1 MLMSTCWFR
10 DRWHRQTT
18 DRNTS
23 ILWYV
28 LSSLMVAGGWWGSCT
43 WSWPVVGAALAA
55 RWALTERQEAERA
68 GEPVR
73 CFSLPPSL
81 LHIIHSSISP
91 ADTVQW
97 CENKQW
103 RLRRAFAAKFPSWN
117 RTGADRETSAV
128 DPKMRS
134 ACVCL
139 QGKVSRQKAKFG
151 PILRVCSCCIHCCL
165 KLHPTFLPAVLLL
178 LPGLSRA
185 QPLLLPGS
193 CNFELGT
200 CGYTSDPEYG
210 NWSMNEEGTQ
220 SWNHASNALRFS
232 RVGGSVL

>member
-1 MLMSTCWFR
+1 MLMSICWFR
-10 DRWHRQTT
+10 DRCHRQTT
-18 DRNTS
+18 DSNTS

-28 LSSLMVAGGWWGSCT
+28 LSSLMLVRGWGGSCT

-55 RWALTERQEAERA
+55 RCAVTERQEAERRWWNV
-68 GEPVR
+68 P
-73 CFSLPPSL
+73 LLLLPSL
-81 LHIIHSSISP
+81 LYIIHSSISP

-97 CENKQW
+97 WENKQW
-103 RLRRAFAAKFPSWN
+103 RLRRAFAAKFLSWN
-117 RTGADRETSAV
+117 PTGADRETSAV

-134 ACVCL
+134 ACVLL
-139 QGKVSRQKAKFG
+139 QGKVSCQKAKFG
-151 PILRVCSCCIHCCL
+151 PILWVWACCVHCCL

-178 LPGLSRA
+178 LLSGLSRA

-200 CGYTSDPEYG
+200 CGYTSDPDYG
-210 NWSMNEEGTQ
+210 DWSMNEEGTR
-220 SWNHASNALRFS
+220 SWNHASNALQFS